1 MPETSGFEAQISL
14 EIPFH
19 DLDPMDIVW
28 HGNYARYFELAR
40 CHLLERFDYNYEAMR
55 ASNYAWPIINLQ
67 VKYLRPLRFRQRI
80 QVQARILEWAH
91 RLRIRYQITDEATGG
106 KLTEGLTDQVAVDL
120 KTGEML
126 MASPQILY
134 QKLGLIP

>member
-1 MPETSGFEAQISL
+1 MPETWGFEAQISL

-19 DLDPMDIVW
+19 DLDPMAIVW
-28 HGNYARYFELAR
+28 HGNYAKYFELAR
-40 CHLLERFDYNYEAMR
+40 CHLLEQFDYNYEAMR